1 MTLDEFSLKLRPA
14 AVDAGQTTFEIRN
27 TGSVEHDFLVLDTDL
42 EPDDMPLEKGK
53 VDTKARG
60 IEELGHVHSVRSGQR
75 TTEEVDLAAGRYLL
89 ICNVEGHFQSGMHTP
104 FQVR

>member
-1 MTLDEFSLKLRPA
+1 VTLDEFSLKAGPA

-27 TGSVEHDFLVLDTDL
+27 TGSVEHDFLVLDTDRDS
-42 EPDDMPLEKGK
+42 DDLPLVKGK

-60 IEELGHVHSVRSGQR
+60 IEELGHVHTIRSAQKM
-75 TTEEVDLAAGRYLL
+75 TEEVSLETGRYLL

-104 FQVR
+104 FEVQ

>member
-1 MTLDEFSLKLRPA
+1 MTLDEFSVKASPD
-14 AVDAGQTTFEIRN
+14 AVEAGPTSFDIRN
-27 TGSVEHDFLVLDTDL
+27 TGSVEHDFLVLDTDRD
-42 EPDDMPLEKGK
+42 PDDLPLEKGK

-60 IEELGHVHSVRSGQR
+60 IKELGHVHTIRSGR
-75 TTEEVDLAAGRYLL
+75 KTTEEVDLDAGRYLL